1 MVKTLKYMVIRS
13 EVSIYST
20 MESIWKLTR
29 KDVTI
34 LGKLGPISESDKIRI
49 VDKTIYTDLDSC
61 WFWNG
66 TKQYNGKGHKHGCI
80 WYNRKY
86 VQIHRLMFHNFIQDV
101 PIFERKKDS
110 LQVNH
115 KCDTDG
121 QCINPHHMYLGTP
134 KENTKD
140 CFELGN
146 KNKAASGEKNPNATL
161 SNEIVQE
168 IKNLKGN
175 TDKSQKSIAL
185 EYGVN
190 QSQISRWWNN
200 KTR

>member
-1 MVKTLKYMVIRS
+1 
-13 EVSIYST
+13 
-20 MESIWKLTR
+20 MEFIWDRLR
-29 KDVTI
+29 KEI
-34 LGKLGPISESDKIRI
+34 PIIGKLGPLKETDKSRI
-49 VDKTIYTDLDSC
+49 VDKTIYSNFESC
-61 WFWNG
+61 WIWNG
-66 TKQYNGKGHKHGCI
+66 TRQYNEKGHKHGCI

-101 PIFERKKDS
+101 PVYERKKNS

-121 QCINPHHMYLGTP
+121 QCINPYHMYLGTP

-140 CFELGN
+140 CIEHGN
-146 KNKAASGEKNPNATL
+146 KNKAKSGQQNHNAIL
-161 SNEIVQE
+161 SDLTVQE
-168 IKNLKGN
+168 IKNLKGK
-175 TDKSQKSIAL
+175 TTKTQKEIAL